1 MKSSRLGFGAALAV
15 AFICGLVFASGMDLT
30 RFSWAQTRVTPTSAA
45 AQVPAPAV
53 ASLTETQN
61 AFEAIVDRVKPA
73 VVSVHVTR
81 FAREV
86 ANTPQRGQRGS
97 RGQQSRPPANIP
109 PGLEDF
115 WRQFG
120 DQLQMPDPGDRGQQ
134 GSGSGFIV
142 SKDGYILTN
151 NHVVA
156 NMDRVSVTL
165 TDKRTFD
172 ARIVGKDPTTDVAV
186 LKIEGGN
193 FPFVSLGD
201 ESTARVGQWVLAIG
215 NPLELDFTVTA
226 GIISAKNRKVDNL
239 PGRSDYSITDFIQTD
254 AAINPGNS
262 GGPLVNIRGEVIGI
276 NSAIMSGTGYYAGY
290 GFAIPIGLAKT
301 VMNDL
306 IEHGEVRRAIVGV
319 SLLDVEPEDAEA
331 AGLKEIRGAK
341 VADFTDDDSPA
352 KKAGIEVGDII
363 ISVDGKPVEQVNQL
377 QRIIRDYRIGQ
388 TAKIEVMRFGQ
399 KKEFT
404 IKLAEA
410 KAAPPAQVENNE
422 QPDDRS
428 PETAMATKEIDK
440 IGMTVSQVPASLVR
454 QANLPTEA
462 RTGLLIRD
470 MAQRGPSFQR
480 FGTNEI
486 IEQVMYPV
494 RRDIKTVSDLEQ
506 ALSGLK
512 SGQVVTFRLYTF
524 DPRGGKGSTRTQSI
538 RIP

>member
-15 AFICGLVFASGMDLT
+15 AFVCGLIFASGLDLT
-30 RFSWAQTRVTPTSAA
+30 KFSWAQARVIPTSQT

-53 ASLTETQN
+53 ASLAESQN

-81 FAREV
+81 FARE
-86 ANTPQRGQRGS
+86 ASNTRQRQGQGRQN
-97 RGQQSRPPANIP
+97 RNNPPANIP

-120 DQLQMPDPGDRGQQ
+120 GDLQMPDPSDRGQM

-165 TDKRTFD
+165 SDKRMFD
-172 ARIVGKDPTTDVAV
+172 AKVIGKDPTTDVAV
-186 LKIEGGN
+186 IKIEGNN

-215 NPLELDFTVTA
+215 NPLDLEFTVTA
-226 GIISAKNRKVDNL
+226 GIISAKNRKVQNL
-239 PGRSDYSITDFIQTD
+239 PGSTAASITDFIQTD

-276 NSAIMSGTGYYAGY
+276 NSAIASGTGYYSGY

-301 VMNDL
+301 VMNEL
-306 IEHGEVRRAIVGV
+306 IESGEIRRPAVGV
-319 SLLDVEPEDAEA
+319 TLLEVEPEDAEA

-341 VADFTDDDSPA
+341 VQGFSGDDSPA
-352 KKAGIEVGDII
+352 KKAGLEIGDVITA
-363 ISVDGKPVEQVNQL
+363 VDGKPVEQVNTL

-399 KKEFT
+399 RKEFNVKLTKMQSESAPAT
-404 IKLAEA
+404 IA
-410 KAAPPAQVENNE
+410 
-422 QPDDRS
+422 DS
-428 PETAMATKEIDK
+428 PELSSEPVFDPKPNDKLGLTASPIPANLAASLRLPDEVKTGLIVR
-440 IGMTVSQVPASLVR
+440 TVSQ
-454 QANLPTEA
+454 
-462 RTGLLIRD
+462 
-470 MAQRGPSFQR
+470 RGPAFQR
-480 FGTNEI
+480 LGPNDMIDE
-486 IEQVMYPV
+486 VLYPV
-494 RRDIKTVSDLEQ
+494 RRDIKSMADLEQ
-506 ALSGLK
+506 AVAAVKPGGVITFKLWDAD
-512 SGQVVTFRLYTF
+512 GQ
-524 DPRGGKGSTRTQSI
+524 GGGAYRTQSI

>member
-15 AFICGLVFASGMDLT
+15 AFICGLIFASGMDLT
-30 RFSWAQTRVTPTSAA
+30 RFSWAQTRVTPTSSA

-53 ASLTETQN
+53 ASLAETQN

-81 FAREV
+81 FAREAV
-86 ANTPQRGQRGS
+86 NPSAGRGQGRGNDNGS
-97 RGQQSRPPANIP
+97 RGRSTPPASIP

-120 DQLQMPDPGDRGQQ
+120 DQLQIPDPTDRGQQ

-165 TDKRTFD
+165 SDKRTFD
-172 ARIVGKDPTTDVAV
+172 AKVVGKDPTTDVAV
-186 LKIEGGN
+186 LKIDGN
-193 FPFVSLGD
+193 NYPFVALGD

-226 GIISAKNRKVDNL
+226 GIISAKNRKVQNL
-239 PGRSDYSITDFIQTD
+239 PGATPSSITDFIQTD

-276 NSAIMSGTGYYAGY
+276 NSAIASGTGYYSGY

-301 VMNDL
+301 VMNEL
-306 IEHGEVRRAIVGV
+306 MEHGEVRRAAVGV
-319 SLLDVEPEDAEA
+319 SLLEVEPEDAEA
-331 AGLKEIRGAK
+331 AGLKEIHGAK
-341 VADFTDDDSPA
+341 VADFSGPDSPA
-352 KKAGIEVGDII
+352 KKAGIEVGDVII
-363 ISVDGKPVEQVNQL
+363 EVDGKPVEQVNTL

-388 TAKIEVMRFGQ
+388 TAKIAVMRFGQ
-399 KKEFT
+399 RKEFT
-404 IKLAEA
+404 VRLTPMRPEATAPAMNAEDPAEPPTFNAKMNEKLGVSV
-410 KAAPPAQVENNE
+410 APIPTSVA
-422 QPDDRS
+422 RS
-428 PETAMATKEIDK
+428 
-440 IGMTVSQVPASLVR
+440 L
-454 QANLPTEA
+454 NLPEEV
-462 RTGLLIRD
+462 RTGLIVRD
-470 MAQRGPSFQR
+470 VQQRGPSFQR
-480 FGTNEI
+480 LFPNYFIDE
-486 IEQVMYPV
+486 VLYPV
-494 RRDIKTVSDLEQ
+494 RRDIKSTADLEQ
-506 ALSGLK
+506 ALSGVK
-512 SGQVVTFRLYTF
+512 SGQVVTLKLYAV
-524 DPRGGKGSTRTQSI
+524 DRQGGSSSTISI